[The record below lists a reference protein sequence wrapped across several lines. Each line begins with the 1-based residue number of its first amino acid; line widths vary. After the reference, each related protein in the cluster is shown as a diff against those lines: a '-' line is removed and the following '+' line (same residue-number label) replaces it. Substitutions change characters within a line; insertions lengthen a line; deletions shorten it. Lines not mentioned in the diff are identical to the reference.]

1 MKNKED
7 ELLSVQYRIEKSGMK
22 QQKLEDRLVSISK
35 ELKRSKRNSII
46 FMILFFLV
54 VIGMSFTMYY
64 LNQDGFNPDSDQ
76 AKDTP
81 ENIDQIKKMNDSLQE
96 ELMKLKTD
104 ISDYKEKLGSRVE
117 GNSEISV
124 DSTVVYSI
132 KDTIE
137 DDSKKLKF
145 KKQHCYVKNVFR
157 TNGVIFIEVDYIEYY
172 KGRKAVEKAKE
183 NNEAEYDIDKN
194 GDTLYF
200 LYDNYYV
207 SNTNT
212 KLRRLELNDKVRIQ
226 SLNQISKGFPLKA
239 FQKIISDNP
248 IMLLEMNDGIVYKIT
263 KQKLP

>member
-54 VIGMSFTMYY
+54 VIGMSFAMYY
-64 LNQDGFNPDSDQ
+64 LNEDGFNPSPDQ
-76 AKDTP
+76 SLDAT
-81 ENIDQIKKMNDSLQE
+81 ENIDEVKKMNDSLQE

-104 ISDYKEKLGSRVE
+104 ISDYKEKLSLRTDDIPEV
-117 GNSEISV
+117 SMDTVIT
-124 DSTVVYSI
+124 DSS
-132 KDTIE
+132 KGKSA
-137 DDSKKLKF
+137 DDIKKLKF
-145 KKQHCYVKNVFR
+145 QKQHCYVKNVFR
-157 TNGVIFIEVDYIEYY
+157 TNGVIFIEADFIEYY
-172 KGRKAVEKAKE
+172 KGRKAVKKAKE
-183 NNEAEYDIDKN
+183 NNDAEYDIDKN

-226 SLNQISKGFPLKA
+226 NLNQISKGFPLKA
-239 FQKIISDNP
+239 FQKIISNDP
-248 IMLLEMNDGIVYKIT
+248 IMVLEMNDGIVYKIT